1 MNANNGR
8 MTHRFGGRKRQKQIS
23 SQEESINISRYLNFE
38 TTVRNLMGDTD
49 CTVGHTRLKLIVNTE
64 AEI

>member
-8 MTHRFGGRKRQKQIS
+8 VTHRFWGRKRQKQIS

-38 TTVRNLMGDTD
+38 TTVRNLMGDID
-49 CTVGHTRLKLIVNTE
+49 CTVGDTRLKLIVNTE